1 MHYTGISTYHII
13 SSFRTMP
20 VLYPRTHIR
29 KPFED
34 SELMG
39 LKEETAEKA
48 SRKQI
53 TIMPGEA
60 VCLLKDSRQGRRR
73 DRGTGSNPQQ
83 PAAGSVADSYAHT
96 HHTHPQ
102 ASHFKGDG
110 SFSCAW

>member
-20 VLYPRTHIR
+20 VLYTRTRIR

-48 SRKQI
+48 RRKQI

-73 DRGTGSNPQQ
+73 DRGRVRGGTQ
-83 PAAGSVADSYAHT
+83 AG
-96 HHTHPQ
+96 
-102 ASHFKGDG
+102 
-110 SFSCAW
+110 